1 MTSWSPGVT
10 QRHHPSL
17 RGGRGPGVLSSWTLG
32 VAGVLTMWQKHW
44 GVKLAG
50 RGACWVGHHPGS
62 QAKGVLSSRGP

>member
-1 MTSWSPGVT
+1 M
-10 QRHHPSL
+10 
-17 RGGRGPGVLSSWTLG
+17 LSSWTLG